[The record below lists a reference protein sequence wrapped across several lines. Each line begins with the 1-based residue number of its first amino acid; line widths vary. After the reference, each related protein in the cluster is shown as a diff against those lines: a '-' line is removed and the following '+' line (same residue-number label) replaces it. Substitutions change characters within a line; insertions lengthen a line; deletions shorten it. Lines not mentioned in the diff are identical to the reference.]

1 MVYVSAP
8 VLDAD
13 GSLQTVILTIID
25 ELKVG
30 EETSF
35 EQMAVS
41 CDTSLDYSTSTLG
54 DVSVYTISPF

>member
-13 GSLQTVILTIID
+13 GSLQTVILTIIN
-25 ELKVG
+25 ELKAG

-41 CDTSLDYSTSTLG
+41 CDTSLDYSTSTLR
-54 DVSVYTISPF
+54 DVSVYTISLF

>member
-54 DVSVYTISPF
+54 DVSVYTISLF

>member
-13 GSLQTVILTIID
+13 GSLQTVIFTIID
-25 ELKVG
+25 ELKAG
-30 EETSF
+30 EEASF

-54 DVSVYTISPF
+54 DVSVYTISLF